1 MGEEHR
7 RQGRRQLVSLG
18 RRGRIE
24 ECSERCVEGAVEVPD
39 VNEVG
44 EYGRE
49 LVSVQEL
56 LRSVQ
61 RRDDGSQKVLEGK

>member
-1 MGEEHR
+1 M
-7 RQGRRQLVSLG
+7 
-18 RRGRIE
+18 
-24 ECSERCVEGAVEVPD
+24 EVPD

-56 LRSVQ
+56 LRGVQ
-61 RRDDGSQKVLEGK
+61 RRDDRRQKVL